1 VADTRVPDLTAR
13 LRTAPAPRPAFRR
26 DVEGLR
32 AVALGLVLLFHAGVP
47 FVRGGNIGV
56 DVFFV
61 ISGFLITGLLVRE
74 VSTTGRVDLP
84 AFYARRARRILPSA
98 GVVLVLTVA
107 GTALLAPA
115 LLADT
120 GRAAAAAA
128 LQGANWWLLAAGDL
142 HVPLTH
148 YWSLAVEEQFYLV
161 WPVLLLL
168 ARRRPLLALGVLSA
182 VSYAASVL
190 VTPGNELLAYLGTGT
205 RMWQFG
211 LGAALALLAPRIAEL
226 TAAHPGLTSGIRWAA
241 AGVLA
246 SAAVWAGYVA
256 YPGWAALVPTLA
268 AALLIAGGTSDPAA
282 GPGRLLVWRPVR
294 FCGRISYTWYLWH
307 VPATFF
313 AVALFPAVDRW
324 PFLLV
329 VELLAGGL
337 AFLTTV
343 LVEDPLRRSRAVA
356 STRRGLVLG
365 GVVTAVSLSA
375 AVLALV

>member
-1 VADTRVPDLTAR
+1 MAVIRVPSVAVPL
-13 LRTAPAPRPAFRR
+13 PAARPAFRP

-32 AVALGLVLLFHAGVP
+32 AVALGCVLLFHAGVP
-47 FVRGGNIGV
+47 FARGGNVGV

-74 VSTTGRVDLP
+74 LGTTGRVDLP

-98 GVVLVLTVA
+98 GVVLVLTLA

-115 LLADT
+115 LQAGT
-120 GRAAAAAA
+120 GRAAVASA
-128 LQGANWWLLAAGDL
+128 LQAANWWLLSAGDL

-168 ARRRPLLALGVLSA
+168 ARRRPLVALGLLSA
-182 VSYAASVL
+182 ASYGASVL
-190 VTPGNELLAYLGTGT
+190 LTPGHELLAYLGTGT

-211 LGAALALLAPRIAEL
+211 LGAALALLAPRVAGF
-226 TAAHPGLTSGIRWAA
+226 TAVHPGLTSRVRWAA

-246 SAAVWAGYVA
+246 SAVVWAGWVD

-268 AALLIAGGTSDPAA
+268 AALLIGAGASDPAS

-313 AVALFPAVDRW
+313 AVTLFPSLDRW
-324 PFLLV
+324 PFLLA

-343 LVEDPLRRSRAVA
+343 LVEDPLRRSRFVA

-365 GVVTAVSLSA
+365 AAVTAVSLGA
-375 AVLALV
+375 ALLAVG